1 MAAAM
6 AQQRPGRQRLPN
18 MIDGA
23 INIPVR
29 RFASTAGL
37 GAGRSRSAPIRP
49 PKLNPHVHLPD
60 AAAVD
65 DAAELITQFG
75 GFAADEAAA
84 RADRSRNLGNV
95 VHYCRWRQIQRLI
108 ELLADPAAGATLH

>member
-1 MAAAM
+1 
-6 AQQRPGRQRLPN
+6 
-18 MIDGA
+18 
-23 INIPVR
+23 
-29 RFASTAGL
+29 
-37 GAGRSRSAPIRP
+37 
-49 PKLNPHVHLPD
+49 LNLHVHLPD

-65 DAAELITQFG
+65 QASELIAEFG

-108 ELLADPAAGATLH
+108 EVLAIDGDGATVH